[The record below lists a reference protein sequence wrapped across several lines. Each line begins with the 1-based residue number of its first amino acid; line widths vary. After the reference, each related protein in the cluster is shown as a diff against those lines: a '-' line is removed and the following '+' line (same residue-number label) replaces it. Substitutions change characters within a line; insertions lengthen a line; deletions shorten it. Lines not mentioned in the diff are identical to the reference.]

1 MDIVYYPDP
10 RLRQVAKPVKKFDAS
25 LLETSRAMFDI
36 MYRCRGVGLAGP
48 QAGIDQRIVVANIT
62 GDPEMKDDERV
73 ILNPRI
79 VGRSG
84 ILREEEGCLSL
95 PGLAA
100 KIARAQEVK
109 VEYQTLDGSNA
120 TENAEDFFAR
130 MLQHE
135 IDHLDGILIIDK
147 MSEAERTFY
156 APLLKD
162 FEDQYREKRKPSGR
176 VRTEAPAL

>member
-10 RLRQVAKPVKKFDAS
+10 RLRQVAKPVKKFDAA
-25 LLETSRAMFDI
+25 LQETARTMFDI

-48 QAGIDQRIVVANIT
+48 QAGLDQRIVVANIT
-62 GDPEMKDDERV
+62 GDPEMKDDEK
-73 ILNPRI
+73 IMLNPRI
-79 VGRSG
+79 VSHSG
-84 ILREEEGCLSL
+84 TLREEEGCLSL

-100 KIARAQEVK
+100 KIARAQKVK
-109 VEYQTLDGSNA
+109 IEYQMPDGA
-120 TENAEDFFAR
+120 KVTETAEDFLAR
-130 MLQHE
+130 MYQHE
-135 IDHLDGILIIDK
+135 VDHLDGILIIDK

-162 FEDQYREKRKPSGR
+162 FEDQYRENRKPSGR